1 MFSNKRSCKRSS
13 FKCLFDFYLFQF
25 ESFVM
30 IQSFLFFSRSQR
42 EILITYIFF
51 RESQQILQ
59 IGIERVW
66 NLWLNHV
73 NTFSNTNIWTLNS
86 RNLIAML
93 RSNLNMKPLIVII
106 NTQFFFFFFPTK
118 ACKNSSPSTGKL
130 YNTKLLYLTLHFWQI
145 VKKIEEA
152 NVRKRSLFNFN
163 DQVYNFTI
171 RLTVNIK
178 FIWYDIEK

>member
-30 IQSFLFFSRSQR
+30 IQSFFFFSRSQR
-42 EILITYIFF
+42 EISITYIFF

-106 NTQFFFFFFPTK
+106 NRHFFFFFSTK
-118 ACKNSSPSTGKL
+118 ACKNSSPSTGNV
-130 YNTKLLYLTLHFWQI
+130 YNTKLLYVTLHI
-145 VKKIEEA
+145 DRSSKKSK
-152 NVRKRSLFNFN
+152 KRMLESDL
-163 DQVYNFTI
+163 YSI
-171 RLTVNIK
+171 LTIK
-178 FIWYDIEK
+178 FIILRFD

>member
-1 MFSNKRSCKRSS
+1 MFPNKRSCKRSS

-30 IQSFLFFSRSQR
+30 IQSFFFFSRSQR
-42 EILITYIFF
+42 EIPITYIFF

-59 IGIERVW
+59 TGIERVW

-106 NTQFFFFFFPTK
+106 NRHFFFFFLQ
-118 ACKNSSPSTGKL
+118 KL
-130 YNTKLLYLTLHFWQI
+130 AKILHQVREYNTKLLYLTLHI
-145 VKKIEEA
+145 DRSSKKSK
-152 NVRKRSLFNFN
+152 KRMLESDL
-163 DQVYNFTI
+163 YSI
-171 RLTVNIK
+171 LTIK
-178 FIWYDIEK
+178 FIILRFD

>member
-30 IQSFLFFSRSQR
+30 IQSFFFFSHSQR
-42 EILITYIFF
+42 EIPITYIFF
-51 RESQQILQ
+51 RGSQQILQ

-86 RNLIAML
+86 RNSIAML

-106 NTQFFFFFFPTK
+106 NRHFFFFFLQKLAKILHQVREMYIIQNYYMLRCILTDRQ
-118 ACKNSSPSTGKL
+118 KN
-130 YNTKLLYLTLHFWQI
+130 
-145 VKKIEEA
+145 
-152 NVRKRSLFNFN
+152 RRS
-163 DQVYNFTI
+163 
-171 RLTVNIK
+171 
-178 FIWYDIEK
+178 EC